1 MESRKNETPVVV
13 YPAAYIRKLKK
24 EREKVQEQ
32 LKNGEQ
38 LRLNLS
44 RVISAFKAV
53 S

>member
-1 MESRKNETPVVV
+1 MESRKNETPIVV

-38 LRLNLS
+38 LVFENIKVLFESLD
-44 RVISAFKAV
+44 KE
-53 S
+53 